1 MKKSLSWF
9 SVCALFFLVPV
20 SASAHTLLGGGF
32 GLQAGISHPFS
43 GLDHM
48 LAMVAVG
55 IWAVQ
60 TGGRSVWMVPLSFV
74 TVMLLGGL
82 MAYMGVHLPFVEQGI
97 GISVIFLGLLILS
110 AVTLTPALGSALVG
124 VFALFHGY
132 AHGAELPH
140 LSVAMSYTAGFVFAT
155 ALLHGAGLVAGH
167 WLKQGR
173 AQVALRYLGGAIA
186 LGGAYLFA
194 V

>member
-9 SVCALFFLVPV
+9 SVCALFLLLPV
-20 SASAHTLLGGGF
+20 TASAHTLLGSAF

-55 IWAVQ
+55 IWAIQ
-60 TGGRSVWMVPLSFV
+60 AGGRSVWMVPLSFV
-74 TVMLLGGL
+74 SVMLLGGL
-82 MAYMGVHLPFVEQGI
+82 LAYVGIQLPFVEQGI

-110 AVTLTPALGSALVG
+110 AVTLSPALGSALVG

-140 LSVAMSYTAGFVFAT
+140 LSVAFSYMAGFVFST
-155 ALLHGAGLVAGH
+155 ALLHGAGLAAGH

-173 AQVALRYLGGAIA
+173 ARIALRYLGGAIA
-186 LGGAYLFA
+186 LSGVYLFA
-194 V
+194 A